1 MRQSV
6 AQEISQC
13 VEKTII
19 CDSRHSSKQRRGSLL
34 FHIHISSLYSTFKMT
49 NHDAETVT
57 GRLRKAS
64 VSAADAILNF
74 NPQPGM

>member
-1 MRQSV
+1 MRQSA

-13 VEKTII
+13 VEENII
-19 CDSRHSSKQRRGSLL
+19 CDSRHSPKERGALYL
-34 FHIHISSLYSTFKMT
+34 FTFSSLNSAFELP
-49 NHDAETVT
+49 NDDLETVT

>member
-1 MRQSV
+1 MLK
-6 AQEISQC
+6 EISFAILDTPRKK
-13 VEKTII
+13 E
-19 CDSRHSSKQRRGSLL
+19 GSLS
-34 FHIHISSLYSTFKMT
+34 FHISSLNSAFEML
-49 NHDAETVT
+49 NDDPETVT